1 MSKTSNQN
9 RGATGHRIDVES
21 LAVLNRLGDIGIGG
35 IEQRLQR
42 LKQDANVT
50 SEQVAHGY
58 ARPDLLDVTFENNER
73 VGVKM
78 KLPGAPF
85 GFALVWFPM
94 TSANNAARL
103 MLQDVLNE
111 GQTPSH
117 KMARSAI
124 TELGGMV
131 AAGFVDAWADTF
143 EQEIDLGAPTPV
155 QATEQ
160 ALVGNVLEEGED
172 LGLYVSSAVRLPSY
186 DISLNVLLFPRNAVL
201 LQILD
206 RIDVQRVRR

>member
-1 MSKTSNQN
+1 MSKTSTTS
-9 RGATGHRIDVES
+9 RGQRGHQVDVES

-35 IEQRLQR
+35 IEQRLR
-42 LKQDANVT
+42 GLKHDTDVV

-58 ARPDLLDVTFENNER
+58 ARRDLLDVTFEDTER

-94 TSANNAARL
+94 TSANNAARM
-103 MLQDVLNE
+103 MLQE
-111 GQTPSH
+111 GLADDETPSH

-124 TELGGMV
+124 TELGAMV

-143 EQEIDLGAPTPV
+143 EQEIDLGAPSPV
-155 QATEQ
+155 QATEP
-160 ALVGNVLEEGED
+160 ALVDTVLKEGED
-172 LGLYVSSAVRLPSY
+172 LGLYVSSAVRLPAY

-206 RIDVQRVRR
+206 RIDVQRVRP